1 LILLD
6 YILCCLVVIVQRV
19 LEKKR
24 YIISSI
30 TSLIKFHFI

>member
-24 YIISSI
+24 YIYN
-30 TSLIKFHFI
+30 